1 MKIPWSLV
9 TPVLGFVEPE
19 MAATNC
25 SVSIAGVVFVFV
37 LVVGLRAFFHRI
49 FGGAAMLARAHRR

>member
-1 MKIPWSLV
+1 
-9 TPVLGFVEPE
+9 VEPE

-37 LVVGLRAFFHRI
+37 LVVNFRAFFHRI
-49 FGGAAMLARAHRR
+49 FGGAAMLARARRR